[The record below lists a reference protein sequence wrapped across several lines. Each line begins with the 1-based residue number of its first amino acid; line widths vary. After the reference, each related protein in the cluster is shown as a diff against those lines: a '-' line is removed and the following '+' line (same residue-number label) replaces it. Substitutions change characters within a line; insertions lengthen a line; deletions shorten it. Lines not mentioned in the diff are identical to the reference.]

1 MNLGLAAAL
10 LRSSPLTTSPPTA
23 SRLPLRAREYD
34 QMPRDLRA
42 HGSPQPEPRL
52 LPSDPYTSPR
62 GGDVVSHLVTLLSP
76 EWARYPLP
84 QHCSLSPTRVLAG
97 TRQEHSYTRVS
108 RRRGTPPPARPTRA
122 RSFSPPTT
130 PLDLRAHGSPQPEPR
145 LLPSGNL
152 QLRRLGRLRRFPQI
166 LKIRVPRRPHALG
179 THSCSRAPSGGRRAA
194 GLARRA
200 RHGPA
205 RASRHRAARR
215 SARAGEEIAPAAG

>member
-1 MNLGLAAAL
+1 
-10 LRSSPLTTSPPTA
+10 
-23 SRLPLRAREYD
+23 
-34 QMPRDLRA
+34 MPRDLRA

-122 RSFSPPTT
+122 RSFSYRSQLEGDSAPCCRSHQRLPEQRASKAGVAQQNA
-130 PLDLRAHGSPQPEPR
+130 LRQILFDKKGVADSIDGVVIEYR
-145 LLPSGNL
+145 DAGE
-152 QLRRLGRLRRFPQI
+152 RLRG
-166 LKIRVPRRPHALG
+166 V
-179 THSCSRAPSGGRRAA
+179 RAFAGGAGASARGGR
-194 GLARRA
+194 
-200 RHGPA
+200 PN
-205 RASRHRAARR
+205 
-215 SARAGEEIAPAAG
+215 

>member
-76 EWARYPLP
+76 EWARYPR
-84 QHCSLSPTRVLAG
+84 LSTADSTDSAVALLSQEPLVRNECLAG
-97 TRQEHSYTRVS
+97 E
-108 RRRGTPPPARPTRA
+108 GTPPSPARPARA

-145 LLPSGNL
+145 LLPSDPYTSPRGGDL
-152 QLRRLGRLRRFPQI
+152 S
-166 LKIRVPRRPHALG
+166 PRRI
-179 THSCSRAPSGGRRAA
+179 RRAQTA
-194 GLARRA
+194 TGQGTA
-200 RHGPA
+200 PPV
-205 RASRHRAARR
+205 SRDPWSRSDAIAAYR
-215 SARAGEEIAPAAG
+215 SR

>member
-1 MNLGLAAAL
+1 MTLLSPEGARYPRLSTADSTDSAVAL
-10 LRSSPLTTSPPTA
+10 LSQEPLVRDECLAGEGTPPSPARPARARSFSPPTT
-23 SRLPLRAREYD
+23 PL
-34 QMPRDLRA
+34 DLRA

-122 RSFSPPTT
+122 RSFSPP
-130 PLDLRAHGSPQPEPR
+130 PPPVDLRAHGSPQPEPR
-145 LLPSGNL
+145 LLPPDPYTS
-152 QLRRLGRLRRFPQI
+152 
-166 LKIRVPRRPHALG
+166 PR
-179 THSCSRAPSGGRRAA
+179 GGD
-194 GLARRA
+194 
-200 RHGPA
+200 
-205 RASRHRAARR
+205 
-215 SARAGEEIAPAAG
+215 